1 MGDPYAKPDP
11 GHPGKAP
18 DEPYAG
24 DPLFDRVLAL
34 LEAVAAMDERMKRVE
49 KLTVEIALGLGVN
62 PNA

>member
-1 MGDPYAKPDP
+1 MGDPYARPDP

-18 DEPYAG
+18 DEPYR
-24 DPLFDRVLAL
+24 DDLFDRVLAL